1 MNPLDYLGSDL
12 PGRELVILGDTC
24 NSEEILGELVILGD
38 TCESAEILGE
48 LVILGDTCN
57 SAEILGNPT
66 LRSGSGSTCRTN

>member
-1 MNPLDYLGSDL
+1 MNPLDYLGPDL

-24 NSEEILGELVILGD
+24 TSE
-38 TCESAEILGE
+38 EILGE

-57 SAEILGNPT
+57 SAEILGNST